1 MPKTHRKWTSS
12 EKRAVGARQNWQ
24 CACCRKLLPATFEI
38 DHVTPLHLGGL
49 DCCETNAEA
58 LCNSCHAQK
67 TLRERITMEG
77 RRKAAI
83 LQAKAAGNSPK
94 ATVPLRPLLGT
105 KALLDS
111 TPGPDFLTNRF
122 LQFAF
127 VKL

>member
-1 MPKTHRKWTSS
+1 MPNHRKWTSS

-67 TLRERITMEG
+67 TLRERITMEKF
-77 RRKAAI
+77 RKTAI
-83 LQAKAAGNSPK
+83 LQAKAAASTIK
-94 ATVPLRPLLGT
+94 VATRPLLGT
-105 KALLDS
+105 EALLDS
-111 TPGPDFLTNRF
+111 EPGPDFLTNRF

-127 VKL
+127 VRI